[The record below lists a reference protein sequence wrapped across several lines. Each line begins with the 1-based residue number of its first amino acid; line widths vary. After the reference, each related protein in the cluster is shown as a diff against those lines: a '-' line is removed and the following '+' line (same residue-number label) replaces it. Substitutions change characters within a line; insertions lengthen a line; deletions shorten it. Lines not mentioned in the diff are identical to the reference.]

1 MLYREAGG
9 MEVNERGRRTSMAG
23 GEPIRVAIV
32 EDDRTTRQ
40 GLALLIGSTAGY
52 ECVGQFR
59 TVEEALRPSNPD
71 LDVILLDINLPGMS
85 GTEGVKLLRER
96 HPSVQVVMLTVFDAQ
111 DHVFES
117 ICNGACGY
125 LLKKTPPARLLEAI
139 AEAHGGG
146 APMTP
151 EIARRVVTL
160 FQQTVVPRTD
170 ELHGLSPRE
179 LSVLGLLAE
188 GYSYTALAAQLGIT
202 ANTVR
207 NHIRGIYEKLHVH
220 SRSEAVSKAIRKRVI

>member
-1 MLYREAGG
+1 MG
-9 MEVNERGRRTSMAG
+9 VNRVPVSASG
-23 GEPIRVAIV
+23 PIRVAIV

-40 GLALLIGSTAGY
+40 GLALLIEGTPGYQCIGQYRAVEDAMRTASA
-52 ECVGQFR
+52 E
-59 TVEEALRPSNPD
+59 P
-71 LDVILLDINLPGMS
+71 DVILLDINLPGVP
-85 GTEGVKLLRER
+85 GTEGVKLLRDR
-96 HPSVQVVMLTVFDAQ
+96 YPQVQVVMLTVFDAQ
-111 DHVFES
+111 DQVFES

-139 AEAHGGG
+139 AEAHQGG

-160 FQQTVVPRTD
+160 FQKAPPQRQD
-170 ELHGLSPRE
+170 EDHGLSQRE

-188 GYSYTALAAQLGIT
+188 GYSYAALSGQLGIT
-202 ANTVR
+202 INTVR

-220 SRSEAVSKAIRKRVI
+220 SRSEAVSKAIRKRII

>member
-1 MLYREAGG
+1 MSHLTTGPLANMEDQKPMAAGG
-9 MEVNERGRRTSMAG
+9 A
-23 GEPIRVAIV
+23 IRVAIV

-40 GLALLIGSTAGY
+40 GLALLIGGTPGY

-59 TVEEALRPSNPD
+59 SVEEALRLPYLAPH
-71 LDVILLDINLPGMS
+71 VILLDINLPGVS
-85 GTEGVKLLRER
+85 GTEGVKLLLEKC
-96 HPSVQVVMLTVFDAQ
+96 PGVQIVMLTVFDAQ

-125 LLKKTPPARLLEAI
+125 LLKKTAPARLLEAI
-139 AEAHGGG
+139 AEAHQGG

-160 FQQTVVPRTD
+160 FQQTGVPRKSGG
-170 ELHGLSPRE
+170 HSLSPRE

-188 GYSYTALAAQLGIT
+188 GYSYTALAARLGIT

-220 SRSEAVSKAIRKRVI
+220 SRSEAVSKAIRKGVI

>member
-1 MLYREAGG
+1 M
-9 MEVNERGRRTSMAG
+9 
-23 GEPIRVAIV
+23 PIRVAIV

-40 GLALLIGSTAGY
+40 GLALLIGGTPGY

-59 TVEEALRPSNPD
+59 SVEDALRPHEAAP
-71 LDVILLDINLPGMS
+71 DVILLDINLPGVP
-85 GTEGVKLLRER
+85 GTQGVKLLREKYNAAEI
-96 HPSVQVVMLTVFDAQ
+96 VMLTVFDAQ

-139 AEAHGGG
+139 AEAHQGG

-160 FQQTVVPRTD
+160 FQEAPPARRD
-170 ELHGLSPRE
+170 DDHGLSPRE
-179 LSVLGLLAE
+179 LAVLGLLAE
-188 GYSYTALAAQLGIT
+188 GYSYTALASQLGIT

>member
-1 MLYREAGG
+1 MQPNSA
-9 MEVNERGRRTSMAG
+9 
-23 GEPIRVAIV
+23 IRVAIV

-40 GLALLIGSTAGY
+40 GLAMLIEGTPGY

-59 TVEEALRPSNPD
+59 SVEESLRPMPTAP
-71 LDVILLDINLPGMS
+71 DVILLDINLPGVP
-85 GTEGVKLLRER
+85 GTEGVKLLREQYR
-96 HPSVQVVMLTVFDAQ
+96 GAQVVMLTVFDAQ

-139 AEAHGGG
+139 AEAHQGG

-160 FQQTVVPRTD
+160 FQEAPPPRTD
-170 ELHGLSPRE
+170 QQHGLSPRE
-179 LSVLGLLAE
+179 VSVLGLLAE
-188 GYSYTALAAQLGIT
+188 GYSYAALAGQLGIT
-202 ANTVR
+202 VNTVR
-207 NHIRGIYEKLHVH
+207 NHIRAIYEKLHVH
-220 SRSEAVSKAIRKRVI
+220 SRSEAVSKAIRKRMI